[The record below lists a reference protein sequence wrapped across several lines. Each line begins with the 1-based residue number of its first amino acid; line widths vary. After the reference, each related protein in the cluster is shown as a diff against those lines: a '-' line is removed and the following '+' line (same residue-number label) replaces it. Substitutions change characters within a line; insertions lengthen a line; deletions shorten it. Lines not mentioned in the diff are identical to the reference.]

1 MRGYIYLDSDYIYV
15 LSQEAFIET
24 VGTEGWLETRVKHL
38 PALYIHERADSSGYN
53 QTKVLL
59 DEYPDLLDYDF
70 ETERPPTM
78 DSRNDFK

>member
-1 MRGYIYLDSDYIYV
+1 M
-15 LSQEAFIET
+15 SQEAFIET
-24 VGTEGWLETRVKHL
+24 VGAEGSTRVTHL

-59 DEYPDLLDYDF
+59 DEYPNLLDYDF